1 MPQLDPELLNSS
13 FSLALISVI
22 MSPFS
27 PFVEGSSDFEIDFDF
42 FLTDMLAFLL
52 LSNIKILKNFI
63 TYQYLQLFNFFYYY
77 YLTISTFSFLKNF
90 KNTIVEYL
98 FLTLF
103 FSCDCEEYNYNLYL
117 NTAHCEYS
125 KEYFISTILE
135 YFTFKIFSAP
145 KLSLY
150 QTWEFSH
157 YISGYSQELYNV

>member
-90 KNTIVEYL
+90 KKTQFVEYL
-98 FLTLF
+98 FLHFVF
-103 FSCDCEEYNYNLYL
+103 FLRL
-117 NTAHCEYS
+117 
-125 KEYFISTILE
+125 
-135 YFTFKIFSAP
+135 
-145 KLSLY
+145 
-150 QTWEFSH
+150 
-157 YISGYSQELYNV
+157 